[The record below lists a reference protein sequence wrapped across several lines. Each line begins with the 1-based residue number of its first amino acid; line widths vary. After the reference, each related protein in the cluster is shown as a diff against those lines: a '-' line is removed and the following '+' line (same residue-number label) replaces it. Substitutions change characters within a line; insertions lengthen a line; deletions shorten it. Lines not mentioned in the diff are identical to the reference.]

1 MTAIKIC
8 GLRRECDIDFVNEA
22 MPEYI
27 GFVFAKSKRQVDAR
41 VAKKLKDRLHPDIKA
56 VGVFVDEEAERIADL
71 CKRGIIDMIQL
82 HGKEDENYIGRLRTM
97 TEAPIIKAVRA
108 GQMTAQ
114 ESHGISA
121 DYYLID
127 SGKGSGKTFD
137 WSQVPEEIR
146 VPWFLAGGLSTE
158 NIEEAIRK
166 LHPYGVDFSSSVEVD
181 GYKDRDKIL
190 DIVRRIRNVKR

>member
-114 ESHGISA
+114 ELHGISA
-121 DYYLID
+121 DY
-127 SGKGSGKTFD
+127 
-137 WSQVPEEIR
+137 
-146 VPWFLAGGLSTE
+146 
-158 NIEEAIRK
+158 
-166 LHPYGVDFSSSVEVD
+166 
-181 GYKDRDKIL
+181 
-190 DIVRRIRNVKR
+190 